1 MHKKND
7 LFWLVICSTIIL
19 FICSATR
26 HILFQSNA
34 LDLGWFDQGVY
45 QISQGKPP
53 IISFVGYHI
62 LGDHIAFILYPIA
75 LLYKIYPSVY
85 WLLFLQAFS
94 LSLAVFP
101 LWQLAIQ
108 AGLKE
113 KIGRAHV

>member
-7 LFWLVICSTIIL
+7 LFLLIGCATIIL
-19 FICSATR
+19 FICSTIR

-45 QISQGKPP
+45 LISQGKPP
-53 IISFVGYHI
+53 IISFVDYHI

-94 LSLAVFP
+94 LSLAASLYISLSLSALSPNF
-101 LWQLAIQ
+101 
-108 AGLKE
+108 
-113 KIGRAHV
+113 